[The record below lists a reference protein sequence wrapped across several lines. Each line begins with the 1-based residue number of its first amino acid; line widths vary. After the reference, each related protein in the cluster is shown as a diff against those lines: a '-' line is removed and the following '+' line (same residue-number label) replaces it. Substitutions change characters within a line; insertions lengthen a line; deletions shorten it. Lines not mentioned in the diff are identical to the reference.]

1 MDSTTPADGHPDYY
15 VGQHE
20 SKRQLPISFE
30 ALRMAKDAKYDMLTS
45 PITTPLFQS
54 RVLALLSNHLS
65 DIKNLTTDLT
75 ATPKVAPLSAAD
87 TPLTPGEVIQQL
99 VGVASPW
106 IDLASP
112 DPVVFNISRQV
123 LELEVQ
129 YAAFCGLG
137 NVIVPGPRLQYGGA
151 HGEGITQYAFAI
163 QDALALS
170 NFTQL
175 LIHLP
180 MMYHPDQD
188 SEDVEGSLVPFARP
202 EYMEEGVKAKHDF
215 LGTWDAWQVIRSISL
230 SIPRHLPNLHA
241 QSRWHSEP
249 LRLLSLNAQT
259 FHPATK
265 GDHPFSLTKAH
276 EALIHRYIR
285 LRTPPWILLCDV
297 GPIPGLAQS
306 SFTEARVTNLPLAN
320 GVVATNTSN
329 ELPTPAEASQQPK
342 FKKIKNHPTPHLAY
356 ILDLLSR
363 QPPLSTF
370 ETFSSFFQDY
380 LQGPLQP
387 LAHNLE
393 SLTYEVFEKDAIK
406 YDLYESAIRKAL
418 VDWREKGVGGSK
430 SSNTAGTSEFVV
442 CVAGAGRGPLVARAM
457 KAAKDAGVAIDL
469 WAVEKN
475 PNAYVLLQRHNE
487 EEWNNAVHL
496 VHSDMRTW
504 TGPHTVDPPH
514 HHQPPDPSTP
524 PQRTYPIDILI
535 SELLGSF
542 ADNELSP
549 ECLDGA
555 TRLLSQNGI
564 SIPCSYTSYLTP
576 IAAPKLHADIARR
589 SEGGERGVADTPWVV
604 MLSAFDYLS
613 TTTSIP
619 NTNTNTTANNVEPI
633 IQAAWSF
640 THSPPSPSPSSPPS
654 PSSSPFPPS
663 SNKDNNHNTRQTRL
677 TFPIPHRAAC
687 HGLAGYFEALLYDNI
702 HLSTNP
708 LTAEKYGCGTMGSWF
723 PIFFPL
729 KTPLYTPDASSLAVT
744 IRRVTDARKVWYEW
758 VVESFLTSSPP
769 PSPPGGKGKKVR
781 LGISEV
787 GSSRESGCMM

>member
-1 MDSTTPADGHPDYY
+1 MDSTTAADGQPDYY

-20 SKRQLPISFE
+20 SKRQLPIT
-30 ALRMAKDAKYDMLTS
+30 LDTIRMGKDAKYDMLTT

-65 DIKNLTTDLT
+65 DIKNSTNDPIP
-75 ATPKVAPLSAAD
+75 TPRIASLSATD
-87 TPLTPGEVIQQL
+87 TPLTPGEAIQQL

-106 IDLASP
+106 IDLSSP
-112 DPVVFNISRQV
+112 DPVVFDISRQV

-188 SEDVEGSLVPFARP
+188 NEDVEGSLLPFARP
-202 EYMEEGVKAKHDF
+202 EYVEEGAKAKHDF
-215 LGTWDAWQVIRSISL
+215 LATWDAWQVIRTISL
-230 SIPRHLPNLHA
+230 SIPRHLPDLHA

-249 LRLLSLNAQT
+249 LRLLSITAQA
-259 FHPATK
+259 FHPTSK
-265 GDHPFSLTKAH
+265 GDFPFSLTKAH

-306 SFTEARVTNLPLAN
+306 SFAEARVANPPLAN
-320 GVVATNTSN
+320 GFITSNASN

-342 FKKIKNHPTPHLAY
+342 FKKIKSHPTPHLAY

-363 QPPLSTF
+363 QPPVSAF

-406 YDLYESAIRKAL
+406 YDLYESAICKAL
-418 VDWREKGVGGSK
+418 VDRLEKVVGGSK
-430 SSNTAGTSEFVV
+430 PSSTENKFVV
-442 CVAGAGRGPLVARAM
+442 CVAGAGRGPLVTRAL

-487 EEWNNAVHL
+487 QEWNNQVHL
-496 VHSDMRTW
+496 VQADMRTW
-504 TGPHTVDPPH
+504 KGPHTTGP
-514 HHQPPDPSTP
+514 QQSPDFHP
-524 PQRTYPIDILI
+524 RLHYYRIDILV

-555 TRLLSQNGI
+555 TRLLSEDGI
-564 SIPCSYTSYLTP
+564 SIPSAYTSYLTP

-589 SEGGERGVADTPWVV
+589 SEGGEKGVADTP
-604 MLSAFDYLS
+604 
-613 TTTSIP
+613 
-619 NTNTNTTANNVEPI
+619 
-633 IQAAWSF
+633 
-640 THSPPSPSPSSPPS
+640 
-654 PSSSPFPPS
+654 
-663 SNKDNNHNTRQTRL
+663 
-677 TFPIPHRAAC
+677 
-687 HGLAGYFEALLYDNI
+687 
-702 HLSTNP
+702 
-708 LTAEKYGCGTMGSWF
+708 
-723 PIFFPL
+723 
-729 KTPLYTPDASSLAVT
+729 
-744 IRRVTDARKVWYEW
+744 
-758 VVESFLTSSPP
+758 
-769 PSPPGGKGKKVR
+769 
-781 LGISEV
+781 
-787 GSSRESGCMM
+787 

>member
-20 SKRQLPISFE
+20 SKRQLPISLE

-65 DIKNLTTDLT
+65 DVKNGKIDPT
-75 ATPKVAPLSAAD
+75 ATPKVAPLSAPD

-106 IDLASP
+106 IDLSSP
-112 DPVVFNISRQV
+112 DPVVFDISRQV

-202 EYMEEGVKAKHDF
+202 EYMDEGIKAKHDF

-230 SIPRHLPNLHA
+230 SIPRHLPDLHA

-259 FHPATK
+259 FHPTTK

-306 SFTEARVTNLPLAN
+306 SFIEARVVNPALAN
-320 GVVATNTSN
+320 GNTSN

-363 QPPLSTF
+363 QPPFSAF
-370 ETFSSFFQDY
+370 EAFSSFFQDY

-406 YDLYESAIRKAL
+406 YDLYESAIHKAL
-418 VDWREKGVGGSK
+418 VDWREKGIGGSK
-430 SSNTAGTSEFVV
+430 PSNTGSSEFVI
-442 CVAGAGRGPLVARAM
+442 CVAGAGRGPLVTRTL
-457 KAAKDAGVAIDL
+457 KAAKDASVVIDL

-487 EEWNNAVHL
+487 EEWNNQVHL

-504 TGPHTVDPPH
+504 KGPHHTDPTA
-514 HHQPPDPSTP
+514 QPPNPHAQQQQQ
-524 PQRTYPIDILI
+524 QRAYPIDMLV

-555 TRLLSQNGI
+555 TRLLAKNGI

-589 SEGGERGVADTPWVV
+589 TEGGEKGVADTPWVV

-613 TTTSIP
+613 TSASTTS
-619 NTNTNTTANNVEPI
+619 TSSTTTANTIDPI
-633 IQAAWSF
+633 IQPAWSF
-640 THSPPSPSPSSPPS
+640 THSPSPPS
-654 PSSSPFPPS
+654 TSFPNNNNNN
-663 SNKDNNHNTRQTRL
+663 NKNTHNTRTSRL
-677 TFPIPHRAAC
+677 HFPIPHRAAC
-687 HGLAGYFEALLYDNI
+687 HGLAGYFEAVLYADI
-702 HLSTNP
+702 RLSTNP
-708 LTAEKYGCGTMGSWF
+708 LTAEKYGCGSMGSWF

-729 KTPLYTPDASSLAVT
+729 KTPIYTPDASALTVT

-758 VVESFLTSSPP
+758 VVESFCYPP
-769 PSPPGGKGKKVR
+769 PPLESGKNLKVR
-781 LGISEV
+781 LGVSEV

>member
-20 SKRQLPISFE
+20 SKRQLPISME
-30 ALRMAKDAKYDMLTS
+30 ALRMTKDAKYDMLTS

-65 DIKNLTTDLT
+65 DVKNRTEDLT
-75 ATPKVAPLSAAD
+75 ALPKIAPLSAAD

-106 IDLASP
+106 IDLSSP
-112 DPVVFNISRQV
+112 DPVVFDISRQV

-188 SEDVEGSLVPFARP
+188 NEDVEGSLVPFARP
-202 EYMEEGVKAKHDF
+202 EYAEEGIKAKYDF
-215 LGTWDAWQVIRSISL
+215 LGTWDAWQVIRSICKYHFRLFVAL
-230 SIPRHLPNLHA
+230 SIPRHLPDLHA

-249 LRLLSLNAQT
+249 LRLLSLDAQT

-265 GDHPFSLTKAH
+265 GDYPFSLTKAH
-276 EALIHRYIR
+276 EVLIHRYIR

-306 SFTEARVTNLPLAN
+306 SSTEGRATNPSLAN
-320 GVVATNTSN
+320 GVVSTNNTAN

-342 FKKIKNHPTPHLAY
+342 FKKVKNHPTPHLAY

-406 YDLYESAIRKAL
+406 YDLYESAICQAL
-418 VDWREKGVGGSK
+418 VDWREKGVVGSK
-430 SSNTAGTSEFVV
+430 SLKTGTSEFVV
-442 CVAGAGRGPLVARAM
+442 CVAGAGRGPLVTRAL
-457 KAAKDAGVAIDL
+457 KAAKDAGVTIDL

-487 EEWNNAVHL
+487 EEWNNQVHL

-504 TGPHTVDPPH
+504 NGPQHTVPP
-514 HHQPPDPSTP
+514 QPPNSHAHA
-524 PQRTYPIDILI
+524 QRYPIDMLV

-555 TRLLSQNGI
+555 TRLLSKNGI

-589 SEGGERGVADTPWVV
+589 
-604 MLSAFDYLS
+604 
-613 TTTSIP
+613 
-619 NTNTNTTANNVEPI
+619 
-633 IQAAWSF
+633 
-640 THSPPSPSPSSPPS
+640 
-654 PSSSPFPPS
+654 
-663 SNKDNNHNTRQTRL
+663 
-677 TFPIPHRAAC
+677 
-687 HGLAGYFEALLYDNI
+687 
-702 HLSTNP
+702 
-708 LTAEKYGCGTMGSWF
+708 
-723 PIFFPL
+723 
-729 KTPLYTPDASSLAVT
+729 
-744 IRRVTDARKVWYEW
+744 
-758 VVESFLTSSPP
+758 
-769 PSPPGGKGKKVR
+769 
-781 LGISEV
+781 
-787 GSSRESGCMM
+787 